1 MIFIESKHLQG
12 RVQSGQCLVVNGTT
26 AIVQGLSE
34 SDAILTE
41 YRVPVLHG
49 ELVTGAMVAIDDV
62 FLKLLKGSTVLKISE
77 TTLDFGWAS
86 CDLVEGKSLETFV
99 TRLVCLLVVPDISEL
114 EPECQVDLTVKPTG
128 LEIDTLEVVYHHP
141 VVQYFEQCTV
151 RVNSTYL
158 RNTFENFKGTVVKIY
173 MEKDSPLC
181 IESSDTRLFLS
192 PYVESE

>member
-1 MIFIESKHLQG
+1 MIFIESKHLRD
-12 RVQSGQCLVVNGTT
+12 RVQLGQCLVVNGTG
-26 AIVQGLSE
+26 AFVQGLSE

-41 YRVPVLHG
+41 YRVPILYG
-49 ELVTGAMVAIDDV
+49 ELSTMVAIDDV
-62 FLKLLKGSTVLKISE
+62 FIKLLKGSTVLKISE
-77 TTLDFGWAS
+77 TILDFGWAS
-86 CDLVEGKSLETFV
+86 CALVEGKSLETFV
-99 TRLVCLLVVPDISEL
+99 TKLVCLLVVPDLSEL

-128 LEIDTLEVVYHHP
+128 LEIDTLEVVYNHP
-141 VVQYFEQCTV
+141 IAQYFDQCTV

-158 RNTFENFKGTVVKIY
+158 RNTFEKFKGTVVKIY